1 MCAAK
6 CQPPRSKKQAVKYL
20 ISKHVFFPE
29 NLFLIISLFYIF
41 PVVSFSFFFFFLL
54 FSSSLRLEVVVIKLV
69 VAQLCVVAGSSLIEV
84 RAGAVC
90 RHVFNKTLWPGRP
103 CIDVHFL
110 VLCDAA
116 DFGIDPILSKHR
128 ARMANNDTFNL

>member
-1 MCAAK
+1 MPT
-6 CQPPRSKKQAVKYL
+6 PPAPKNRLSN
-20 ISKHVFFPE
+20 ISFQNMFFFPE
-29 NLFLIISLFYIF
+29 NIFLIISLFYIF
-41 PVVSFSFFFFFLL
+41 PAVSFSFFFFFLL

-128 ARMANNDTFNL
+128 DRMANNDTFNL

>member
-1 MCAAK
+1 M
-6 CQPPRSKKQAVKYL
+6 L
-20 ISKHVFFPE
+20 FF
-29 NLFLIISLFYIF
+29 S
-41 PVVSFSFFFFFLL
+41 LL

-90 RHVFNKTLWPGRP
+90 RHVFNKTLWPARQ

-116 DFGIDPILSKHR
+116 DFAIDPIPIKHKG
-128 ARMANNDTFNL
+128 RMANNDTFNL